1 MSHMLSV
8 GAVVLTA
15 GIGVSLLGVSRGW
28 LPCGSSCGSAVA
40 VAEAE
45 PVSGMAKASVA
56 GNYKVDPVHSSV
68 HFVIRHAGVANF
80 YGRFNELEGTFS
92 IDPEN
97 PSSSSMSFTV
107 NTASVDTNSD
117 GRDNH
122 LRSADFFNARQFPTA
137 TFTSTSFTPAGD
149 GLWQVAGNFT
159 LLGETRPVTARLDF
173 LGTGRFRQSD
183 IAAFEASLEIKRTD
197 FGMTTYVADDGG
209 EGGALGNTVTIL
221 LSVEGVRQ

>member
-122 LRSADFFNARQFPTA
+122 LGRRLLQRQAVPDGDVHLHPSRPRATGCGRWPGTHAPGRDASDGEARPGSRRFPRA
-137 TFTSTSFTPAGD
+137 TSRPSRPPGD
-149 GLWQVAGNFT
+149 
-159 LLGETRPVTARLDF
+159 
-173 LGTGRFRQSD
+173 QS
-183 IAAFEASLEIKRTD
+183 RTD